1 MAEVARPLAAVL
13 SSLRLGPVL
22 EVGCGDGEFTEL
34 LVENLGGW
42 DYIEA
47 VDMAEETVA
56 EARDYFEK
64 AHPGATVSFRVADAG
79 SLPFEA
85 GSFDAAA
92 VSNTIHHMKEPEQSL
107 REVLRVVRPGG
118 RIIINEMFSDVEDP
132 REEVGRDLHHL
143 KAWVDRTHGVS
154 HNPTWSRAALFDL
167 FRRLGLF
174 DCDHLE
180 YPRSEITDADVD
192 IEDRISHIDEYAD
205 HAAGSPDYPGIR
217 REVSRLKQ
225 RLRAVGFAAA
235 PQLLVLCTT
244 PTQSGR
250 HV

>member
-1 MAEVARPLAAVL
+1 MAEVAGSLAQVL
-13 SSLRLGPVL
+13 SSLRLGRVL

-47 VDMAEETVA
+47 VDMVEETVA
-56 EARDYFEK
+56 EARNYFEK
-64 AHPGATVSFRVADAG
+64 AHPGARVSFRVGAAAA
-79 SLPFEA
+79 LPFQA
-85 GSFDAAA
+85 GSFDAAV
-92 VSNTIHHMKEPEQSL
+92 VSNTIHHMRDPRRSL
-107 REVLRVVRPGG
+107 GEALRVVRPGG
-118 RIIINEMFSDVEDP
+118 RIVINEMFSDVEDP

-174 DCDHLE
+174 DCNHLV

-192 IEDRISHIDEYAD
+192 VEDRISHVDEYAD
-205 HAAGSPDYPGIR
+205 HAAGSPEYPGIR
-217 REVSRLKQ
+217 REASRLKQ

-235 PQLLVLCTT
+235 PQLLVICTT
-244 PTQSGR
+244 PTQGGR